1 MDEDE
6 PVEAAAFATVG
17 DYEARY
23 GDVED
28 PERIGVLLAD
38 ASAFIAAYPGF
49 VHREGDPL
57 QAANLVRVACAVV
70 RRFLSAGDLAGV
82 SSYSQTAGSYTVQ
95 VSPANAGED
104 FYLTAADRR
113 ALGVGTGR
121 VGQTRPYGEACDG

>member
-1 MDEDE
+1 MD
-6 PVEAAAFATVG
+6 AFATLE

-23 GDVED
+23 GDAED
-28 PERIGVLLAD
+28 PDRVEVLLED
-38 ASAFIAAYPGF
+38 ASAFIAHYPGF
-49 VHREGDPL
+49 VYREGDEL

-113 ALGVGTGR
+113 SLRIGTGR
-121 VGQTRPYGEACDG
+121 VGQTRPFGEASDG